1 MPFSDFNIR
10 TSNFPWGSTP
20 NPGLTRLR
28 YAKKYFRYHAP
39 DGPLVLI
46 SAVHFR
52 VPQRRTMQPGTIVG
66 IVGSVIG
73 ICGGI
78 VGTYFSI
85 RSTNGPKE
93 RSLVIKASAMTWV
106 AVAVFLSAL
115 LLLPSPYNQLMW
127 IPYGL
132 LLGFGFRK
140 LNEMQKRIHDE
151 EITFPS

>member
-1 MPFSDFNIR
+1 MH
-10 TSNFPWGSTP
+10 
-20 NPGLTRLR
+20 PGIIG
-28 YAKKYFRYHAP
+28 AIA
-39 DGPLVLI
+39 
-46 SAVHFR
+46 
-52 VPQRRTMQPGTIVG
+52 
-66 IVGSVIG
+66 GSVIG
-73 ICGGI
+73 IFGGI

-85 RSTNGPKE
+85 RNTNGPKE
-93 RSLVIKASAMTWV
+93 RSFVIKASAMTWV